1 MNEPRCAVKNCERRA
16 LLSFGDKWICGE
28 CYMKIRNNQVQE
40 QNRLI
45 EEIEIAN

>member
-1 MNEPRCAVKNCERRA
+1 MEPLCAVTGCERRA
-16 LLSFGDKWICGE
+16 LLSFGNKWICGN
-28 CYMKIRNNQVQE
+28 CYMKINNKQVQE